1 MYRNY
6 NKSNNSS
13 DIFNKSGQN
22 VMTNNK
28 NVDSILLENKKLRIE
43 INKKN
48 KEIEDAKKRL
58 NILEKEIQR
67 VKKMN
72 NNNNLNNRNNNGN
85 RGKSVGIKRVNYNNF
100 NNMNNNINNNF
111 GGGMFGDSDPF
122 NDSFFKFPNFND
134 QGKTDDSIMAEQMR
148 FGFI

>member
-43 INKKN
+43 INNKN
-48 KEIEDAKKRL
+48 KEIKDAKKRI
-58 NILEKEIQR
+58 IL
-67 VKKMN
+67 
-72 NNNNLNNRNNNGN
+72 
-85 RGKSVGIKRVNYNNF
+85 
-100 NNMNNNINNNF
+100 
-111 GGGMFGDSDPF
+111 
-122 NDSFFKFPNFND
+122 
-134 QGKTDDSIMAEQMR
+134 
-148 FGFI
+148 